1 MQFKFTFKH
10 MDSSEAVRD
19 YAESKIREKIEKF
32 VTKPIEVHTTFSVD
46 RHNHRVMSQLVAGDN
61 FNVQVEATSED
72 MYVSVDKLVVKLE
85 SQLKKHK
92 EKLKDHK
99 NQPKLAQIT
108 PAPLPNGENMDPDD
122 VEIDAGDLLKFEQ
135 SRRANG

>member
-19 YAESKIREKIEKF
+19 YAENKLREKIEKF
-32 VTKPIEVHTTFSVD
+32 VTKPIEVITTFSVD
-46 RHNHRVMSQLVAGDN
+46 RHNHRAMSQLVAGDN

-72 MYVSVDKLVVKLE
+72 MYVSIDKMAVKLE
-85 SQLKKHK
+85 TQLKKHK

-99 NQPKLAQIT
+99 NQPKLSNVT
-108 PAPLPNGENMDPDD
+108 PPPVLDPENRDPDD
-122 VEIDAGDLLKFEQ
+122 VEVDAADLLKFEE
-135 SRRANG
+135 SKRANG